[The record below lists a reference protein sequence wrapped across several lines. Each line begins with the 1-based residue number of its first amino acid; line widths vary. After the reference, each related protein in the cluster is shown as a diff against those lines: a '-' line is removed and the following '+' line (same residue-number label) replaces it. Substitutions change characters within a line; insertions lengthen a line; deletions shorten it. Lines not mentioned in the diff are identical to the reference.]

1 MTESTVRRNRILF
14 SAMIAGHRLLHIFL
28 NVMEEI
34 ENTESD
40 DDDLEKVVS
49 IETIRRIRGKQK
61 TPARIRGYVENVIP
75 RYTNQQF
82 RRHFRMLPEVFEMLE
97 NRLGRLLYDPEALG
111 RPAIPVRTQLLS
123 TIWLLGTPD
132 SFRYTIF
139 LDGIK
144 KSN

>member
-1 MTESTVRRNRILF
+1 
-14 SAMIAGHRLLHIFL
+14 MIAGNHIFL
-28 NVMEEI
+28 NVTEEI
-34 ENTESD
+34 ENAESD

-49 IETIRRIRGKQK
+49 IEIIRRIRGKQK

-82 RRHFRMLPEVFEMLE
+82 RHFRMLPEVFEMLE
-97 NRLGRLLYDPEALG
+97 NRLGRLLYDSEALR

-123 TIWLLGTPD
+123 TIWFLGTPD

-139 LDGIK
+139 LG
-144 KSN
+144 